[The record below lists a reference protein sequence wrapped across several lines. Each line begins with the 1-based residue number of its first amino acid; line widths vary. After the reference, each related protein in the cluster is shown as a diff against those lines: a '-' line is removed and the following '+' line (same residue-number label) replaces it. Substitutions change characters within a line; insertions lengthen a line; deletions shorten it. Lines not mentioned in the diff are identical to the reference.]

1 MSQQLY
7 VKYAHATVAA
17 RPWVHAMGYFVL
29 VNETDR
35 LAYERQLHC
44 HMADMTQRPRPLA
57 EWYMPMRYWYNE
69 ISLATLLSST
79 ACRDTRTNPSFGPQ
93 LGDMV
98 EKADQWLTLPYV
110 LDNGNAGIGMTF
122 PIFST
127 GVSTASPLAERR
139 RAFIGAMAASV
150 DFKRLASSIIFDVL
164 QDVNYTL
171 EIYDVTDTAVTHVD
185 ASPSSTPSGPR
196 LLYGVGDLPQG
207 DPEEVSKVILPSNE
221 SMLQPWR
228 YKVVH
233 QINLTDPSRSFQAW
247 CRFEGSDRAYSWMA
261 VFLGVIIMV
270 VAVLLAAIAV
280 SVTRNTRRAREK
292 TAVLERMKEQTQKKE
307 RNKSAFIANTSHEL
321 RTPIIGLKGMLEQ
334 LAEGPMEGEMQEDVR
349 VAVEEAERVL
359 ALIGTVL
366 DISKAEAGLLQLEQL
381 EFDARAWLAEGLAKH
396 ETLAAA
402 GGLQFTCHVDAS
414 VPEVL
419 VGDYLRLRKVVDS
432 IVDNAVKFTSSGG
445 VCVRLQCLP
454 PHTNIPAHLLSLG
467 CSVVESTPCS
477 SPPAAASTI
486 TASSTTAVVAPCSE
500 EEGML
505 VAPSFWDQV
514 ARRGPVS
521 AVVTRCCRQVGVL
534 TAQGLT
540 CYWRMPPVKED
551 AGGEAGQAEQGCS
564 MGEDVGRAHGGDE
577 AGANVMEAVEAGV
590 APRRGVVGGG
600 RGGAWMDAVGRWW
613 GRATMPGCLVPGDA
627 RGRLVLLL
635 TCEDM
640 GCGIAEEEQAD
651 VFHAFMQ
658 PHHKRHAHGG
668 SGLSLHISKQLVALM
683 GGSIGLLST
692 EGRGTTLHVALPM
705 ASAPSA
711 DECATRTG
719 VCSGAAAA
727 AASPFAACCARSPL
741 NSHEQLAAGES
752 GEGAGCTG
760 IGGQARAAGVEAG
773 GRTQQAAAR
782 GVGEVERRGLEV
794 KWGSAKEALQEMM
807 RGMAILVVDDNV
819 INRRVAAST
828 LGRYGADVTL
838 AESGEAALLLLR
850 PPHSFRLVL
859 MDLHMPLMD
868 GYETVTRLRGMEQDS
883 DGAGR
888 ADCMQPTWVV
898 AMSADVDSAVAAR
911 AAQVGMNGVMQ
922 KPLNE
927 KQLLYVLR
935 TL

>member
-514 ARRGPVS
+514 ARRGP
-521 AVVTRCCRQVGVL
+521 
-534 TAQGLT
+534 
-540 CYWRMPPVKED
+540 
-551 AGGEAGQAEQGCS
+551 
-564 MGEDVGRAHGGDE
+564 
-577 AGANVMEAVEAGV
+577 
-590 APRRGVVGGG
+590 
-600 RGGAWMDAVGRWW
+600 
-613 GRATMPGCLVPGDA
+613 
-627 RGRLVLLL
+627 
-635 TCEDM
+635 
-640 GCGIAEEEQAD
+640 
-651 VFHAFMQ
+651 

>member
-1 MSQQLY
+1 
-7 VKYAHATVAA
+7 
-17 RPWVHAMGYFVL
+17 
-29 VNETDR
+29 
-35 LAYERQLHC
+35 
-44 HMADMTQRPRPLA
+44 
-57 EWYMPMRYWYNE
+57 
-69 ISLATLLSST
+69 
-79 ACRDTRTNPSFGPQ
+79 
-93 LGDMV
+93 
-98 EKADQWLTLPYV
+98 
-110 LDNGNAGIGMTF
+110 MTF

-505 VAPSFWDQV
+505 VAPSFWDHV
-514 ARRGPVS
+514 ARRGP
-521 AVVTRCCRQVGVL
+521 
-534 TAQGLT
+534 
-540 CYWRMPPVKED
+540 
-551 AGGEAGQAEQGCS
+551 
-564 MGEDVGRAHGGDE
+564 
-577 AGANVMEAVEAGV
+577 
-590 APRRGVVGGG
+590 
-600 RGGAWMDAVGRWW
+600 
-613 GRATMPGCLVPGDA
+613 
-627 RGRLVLLL
+627 
-635 TCEDM
+635 
-640 GCGIAEEEQAD
+640 
-651 VFHAFMQ
+651 